1 VINAEALPNRRV
13 ERWRWSD
20 VRSAVGALPP
30 VAPAPKSVVPATG
43 RFVALDPA
51 EIVIQDGRVA
61 FWPEKTRTGRP
72 AVFSKKASEAGPRRN
87 AEGSPLAV
95 MAVDGLADDWFPIV
109 ESRND
114 SGVAFVRHIGATGR
128 YSRQSRIGVSVR
140 PGEKLT
146 LIEIFEGAHAG
157 FTNTL
162 SECFVAPGGDLMR
175 IVLQP
180 AAPEATIIC
189 TGEVF
194 LGDGAQFRQFV
205 LAEGGKLARTETDVW
220 AGAKSRVR
228 LDGVYLAAK
237 ARHADL
243 TSQVM
248 LGAEGAE
255 VRQLVRGVARKGG
268 RGVFQGR
275 FKVERAAQKTD
286 AQMEHNALLLE
297 EGAEVFA
304 KPELEIYADDVQC
317 AHGNTAGQ
325 LDEAAIFYLRQRG
338 LPEVEARAMIT
349 RAFLIEAVPEWL
361 DARVREDVE
370 ARIDQW
376 LGMAA

>member
-1 VINAEALPNRRV
+1 MTTADALPNRRV

-20 VRSAVGALPP
+20 VRNAVGDLPP
-30 VAPAPKSVVPATG
+30 VGPTPVKATTATHLFSG
-43 RFVALDPA
+43 LDCA
-51 EIVIQDGRVA
+51 EIVIEDGHIA
-61 FWPEKTRTGRP
+61 DWPETTKAGQPAVLSKKTR
-72 AVFSKKASEAGPRRN
+72 EAGPSKAPR
-87 AEGSPLAV
+87 SPLAAI
-95 MAVDGLADDWFPIV
+95 AVEGVSDEWFPII
-109 ESRND
+109 ESREEG
-114 SGVAFVRHIGATGR
+114 GVALIRHVGSGTR
-128 YSRQSRIGVSVR
+128 YSRHSRVGVSVR

-146 LIEIFEGAHAG
+146 LIEVFEGAHSG

-162 SECFVAPGGDLMR
+162 SECYVAPGAELMR
-175 IVLQP
+175 VVLQP
-180 AAPEATIIC
+180 SAPGATIVC
-189 TGEVF
+189 TGEAF
-194 LGDGAQFRQFV
+194 LGDGAQARQFA
-205 LAEGGKLARTETDVW
+205 LAEGGKLARVETDIW
-220 AGAKSRVR
+220 AAAKSQVQI
-228 LDGVYLAAK
+228 DGVYLAAK
-237 ARHADL
+237 AHHVDL

-248 LGAEGAE
+248 IGSEGAE

-268 RGVFQGR
+268 RGVFQGK
-275 FKVERAAQKTD
+275 FLVERAAQKTD

-349 RAFLIEAVPEWL
+349 RAFLIEAMPQWL
-361 DARVREDVE
+361 GEDIRANVE

-376 LGMAA
+376 LGAAA